1 MPITDALIVTA
12 VVPAFVIFAVVLA
25 WGEYQTR
32 HIAKPAKQVGRASE
46 KLANVGAPTRPDKV
60 AA

>member
-1 MPITDALIVTA
+1 MPITDVLIVTA
-12 VVPAFVIFAVVLA
+12 VVLAFVIFAVVLA

-32 HIAKPAKQVGRASE
+32 HIAKPAKQVGRAGE
-46 KLANVGAPTRPDKV
+46 KPANVGAPTPPDKV